1 MEGPKRTESF
11 KEEIC
16 NSFTYD
22 KGGFMSIIFKK
33 EALIKIRGE
42 RVFDLRTMV
51 GMKRKVR
58 KRRESRWSV
67 GMGVEKFRGISRNE

>member
-16 NSFTYD
+16 DSFTYD
-22 KGGFMSIIFKK
+22 EGGFYVDYFKK

-42 RVFDLRTMV
+42 RVFDLRRML
-51 GMKRKVR
+51 GMRRKVR

-67 GMGVEKFRGISRNE
+67 GMGVEKFRGISRKE